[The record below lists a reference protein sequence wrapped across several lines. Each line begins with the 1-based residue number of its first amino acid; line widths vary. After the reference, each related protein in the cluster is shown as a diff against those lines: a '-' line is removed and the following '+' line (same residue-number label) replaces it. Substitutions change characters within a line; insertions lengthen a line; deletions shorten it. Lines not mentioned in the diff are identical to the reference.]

1 MGIRN
6 EELVNIF
13 LKQNSS
19 KNIGLFNIQ
28 LVNELNSIS
37 SLKKKEKF
45 LKLLII
51 ELKLRKNQL
60 EKEFFTLKSKMAK
73 KNNKE
78 IISCLSLKIKCSKGM
93 LKQVEDDIKKSNITK
108 SKAKVQ
114 NGQQVGFYKRISN
127 YNSDSLIDQIDTTV
141 GPFELLFSKEQ
152 VARIDD
158 RFGVNTIDKIN
169 ELNNIDNK
177 LSYLKYLIQE
187 YENYLNNLSIIKKEY
202 RKMYNKNRKE
212 LYNLEEYQRL
222 NMDIRY
228 VRKLINNFILYFK
241 KLYVNDNT
249 KNHKDLQYDEIELN
263 EAQKEIKY
271 MIENG
276 IELNQ
281 ELNDTLIAFANY
293 IKNIKSINKENVDKY
308 ISYIKDNID
317 EYYLDNKVLP
327 DGLNYLVDVISNKIS
342 YYDKDTAER
351 KLLKG
356 YLNEIKNIFNNY
368 IIDDEVKDNPYFEI
382 INYSLQDSSNY
393 LYIKELL
400 KRKYRLCNLKHNGKH
415 IIIYILDLYIDNFKR
430 MIKNKNSD
438 YININYL
445 KEVYFLFTK
454 NYSLRI
460 NDDDKKEIEMKIGE
474 FKEYINSTLIKQKR
488 KNAAILDI
496 EQMRPEQ
503 FYKEF
508 YQCDIEAFS
517 DDVLGYYKGQ
527 VLNTKDNFVM
537 NKDYKE
543 AFLFGDYAYNIKE
556 EDTITLTMY
565 AQDFSM
571 FVLNN
576 SLLDRYLW
584 QCEIQKEK
592 IDQFTLD
599 GLSFKLGKTYPVFAY
614 ELEFY
619 KSGKIKEL
627 TIKKDVIKIT
637 DRYLNDIRSEKPK
650 QLNDLYKKSVVKN
663 GGDISSFDLYKL
675 NSHFESILNNMYIVF
690 LTRERLPFIYYGYS
704 LPTDRDINK
713 NLSELS
719 NQLFELNKW
728 DSREVIDIFS
738 NKIDV
743 NHYSNLP
750 IPNGI
755 YDSKLINTFNYLGLA
770 NQRMLNDLYFNQRK
784 YTDPKRMYQLK
795 LQYLS
800 SYIEEV
806 SELNK
811 TIDYVDPSKIEMS
824 KGKIKNRMRL

>member
-13 LKQNSS
+13 LEQNSS
-19 KNIGLFNIQ
+19 ENIGLFNMQ
-28 LVNELNSIS
+28 LVNKLDSIS

-51 ELKLRKNQL
+51 ELKIRKNQL
-60 EKEFFTLKSKMAK
+60 EKEIFLLKSKTAK

-78 IISCLSLKIKCSKGM
+78 IISCLSLKIKCSKEM
-93 LKQVEDDIKKSNITK
+93 LKQMDLDIKKSNLPLSK
-108 SKAKVQ
+108 SKFQ
-114 NGQQVGFYKRISN
+114 DSQQISFSKQISSYK
-127 YNSDSLIDQIDTTV
+127 NSLNDQIDTTV
-141 GPFELLFSKEQ
+141 GPFELLSSKEQ
-152 VARIDD
+152 IARIDD
-158 RFGVNTIDKIN
+158 KFGINTIDKIN
-169 ELNNIDNK
+169 ELNNTDNK
-177 LSYLKYLIQE
+177 LSYLKCLIQE
-187 YENYLNNLSIIKKEY
+187 YENYLNQLSIIKKEY

-212 LYNLEEYQRL
+212 LYSLDEYQQL

-228 VRKLINNFILYFK
+228 VKKLINSFILYFK
-241 KLYVNDNT
+241 KLYISDNT
-249 KNHKDLQYDEIELN
+249 KDHKALEYDDIVLDET
-263 EAQKEIKY
+263 QKEIEY
-271 MIENG
+271 MIEKG
-276 IELNQ
+276 IELQQ
-281 ELNDTLIAFANY
+281 ELDDILIALAHY
-293 IKNIKSINKENVDKY
+293 IKNLKNIDRENIDKCINY
-308 ISYIKDNID
+308 IIDNIG
-317 EYYLDNKVLP
+317 EYYNDNKVLP
-327 DGLNYLVDVISNKIS
+327 DGLHYLVDVISNKIS
-342 YYDKDTAER
+342 YYDKNAEER
-351 KLLKG
+351 KILKR
-356 YLNEIKNIFNNY
+356 YLNEIKNIFNDY
-368 IIDDEVKDNPYFEI
+368 VIDDNVKDNPYFEI
-382 INYSLQDSSNY
+382 INYSLQDSGNY

-400 KRKYRLCNLKHNGKH
+400 KRKYRLCNLKYNGKH
-415 IIIYILDLYIDNFKR
+415 IIIYILDLYIDNFKK
-430 MIKNKNSD
+430 MIKNKNGD

-460 NDDDKKEIEMKIGE
+460 SDEDKKEIDMKLGK
-474 FKEYINSTLIKQKR
+474 FKKYINSTLIKQKR

-496 EQMRPEQ
+496 EQMKSNQ
-503 FYKEF
+503 FYKDF
-508 YQCDIEAFS
+508 YQYNVEDFS
-517 DDVLGYYKGQ
+517 DDVLGYAKGQ
-527 VLNTKDNFVM
+527 VLNAKDNFVM

-599 GLSFKLGKTYPVFAY
+599 GLSYKLGKTYPVFAY

-637 DRYLNDIRSEKPK
+637 SRYLNDIKSEKPK
-650 QLNDLYKKSVVKN
+650 QLNDLYRKSIIKN
-663 GGDISSFDLYKL
+663 GGNASSFDLYKL
-675 NSHFESILNNMYIVF
+675 NSYFESILNNMYIVF
-690 LTRERLPFIYYGYS
+690 LTKERLPFIYYGYS
-704 LPTDRDINK
+704 LPRDEDINK
-713 NLSELS
+713 NLNGLS
-719 NQLFELNKW
+719 NQLFELNKM

-738 NKIDV
+738 NKIDI

-750 IPNGI
+750 IPNGV
-755 YDSKLINTFNYLGLA
+755 YDSKLINVFNYLGLT

-784 YTDPKRMYQLK
+784 YTDPKRMYKLK

-806 SELNK
+806 RELNK
-811 TIDYVDPSKIEMS
+811 TIDYVDPSKMEMN
-824 KGKIKNRMRL
+824 KGKIKSIMRL